1 MKRFALAT
9 LLLVCPAIAHA
20 ARFVPLGF
28 LPGGDYSQGKDISG
42 DGRVV
47 VGQSNSVQGAQAYR
61 WTEAGG
67 MEGLGFL
74 SPDAPDS
81 DAWGISDDGFTIVG
95 ESGGAKAFKW
105 TQIEGMTNLGAG
117 RAQASSNGGSK
128 IVGFG
133 DVANGLAVTPDGAV
147 WVGAS
152 NFGSG
157 QEAFR
162 ATVGGVQPLGDIPGF
177 DFASVALGVTPD
189 GAVVVG
195 QSNAFLDPDGR
206 GFPVETTVAF
216 RWTQSEGMVPIG
228 DLPGGAQGGS
238 TATDVSADGAVII
251 GYGESAIGSEAYR
264 WTAASGV
271 VAIRELLLAEGID
284 TLAMGWNLSQA
295 NGISADGRI
304 IVGTGVGPGSTNPQ
318 AWLVELPVPEP
329 SSGVLSFVLIALAL
343 KSRNC
348 RRRA

>member
-1 MKRFALAT
+1 MMKGLSLV
-9 LLLVCPAIAHA
+9 LLLLAVPAYSHA

-28 LPGGDYSQGKDISG
+28 LPGSDFSHGNDISG
-42 DGRVV
+42 DGKVV
-47 VGQSNSVQGAQAYR
+47 VGQSTSTQNAQAYR
-61 WTEAGG
+61 WTETGG

-74 SPDAPDS
+74 SPEAPDS
-81 DAWGISDDGFTIVG
+81 EAWGISDDGSTIVG

-105 TQIEGMTNLGAG
+105 TQSYGMTSLGLG
-117 RAQASSNGGSK
+117 RAEGTSNGGSK

-133 DVANGLAVTPDGAV
+133 DVSIGHAVTPDGAF

-162 ATVGGVQPLGDIPGF
+162 ATSGGMQPLGDVPGF

-189 GAVVVG
+189 GSVVVG

-206 GFPVETTVAF
+206 GFPVETTVAI
-216 RWTQSEGMVPIG
+216 RWTQGDGMVPIG
-228 DLPGGAQGGS
+228 DLPGGGHGS

-295 NGISADGRI
+295 NGISADGRV
-304 IVGTGVGPGSTNPQ
+304 IVGTGRDASGRAQ
-318 AWLVELPVPEP
+318 AWLAELAVPEP
-329 SSGVLSFVLIALAL
+329 SSGVLSLVLATLAF
-343 KSRNC
+343 KSRKC
-348 RRRA
+348 R